1 MSFVHLHCHS
11 EYSLLDGANRID
23 DLIQRAKAFEQ
34 PALAITDHGNMHAAW
49 EFQEKARKAGLKP
62 ILGMEAYVAP
72 GDRRARGRPAPGQR
86 PYYHLVLLARD
97 LQGYRNLAKLSS
109 LGYTEGFYGK
119 PRIDREL
126 LARHHEGLIVTS
138 ACMAGEVA
146 THLLD
151 GRDDEAA
158 EVAAWYAEL
167 FRDRYYLE
175 VQAHTSEGQAALNAK
190 VLALADRLGLPVVAT
205 NDSHFLRR
213 EDHDA
218 HDVLLCI
225 GLGKDRAD
233 RDRMR
238 YDDGLYFKA
247 ADEVRPFFPGR
258 EDVLANTLAIADAV
272 DLRFTK
278 TYHVPSF
285 PLPAGVATENE
296 LLVREATA
304 GAEARY
310 GAPLPPHV
318 RERLDYELGVI
329 TKTGYAGY
337 FLITADFIRAARERG
352 IPVGPG
358 RGSAA
363 GSLVAYALRITDVC
377 PLEFDLLFE
386 RFLNPDRVSMP
397 DVDVD
402 FCFERRG
409 EVIEYV
415 RQKYGKDSVGQ
426 IVTFGTMKSR
436 AAVKD
441 VGRVLGFTPAET
453 DALAKLIPNS
463 PNHSLTVR
471 EAIGQV
477 PEVRRLYEGDERY
490 RRLLD
495 YAAAL
500 EGLARHT
507 GVHAAGVVIAP
518 GPLDDFVPVCTQA
531 TKGSGAGGGE
541 DERVIVTQYDMTAL
555 ESAGMLKMDFL
566 GLTTLTVI
574 SDTLAAI
581 RERHGVDVRLEERG
595 FTDPETYRQLR
606 AGRTAGVFQFESPLA
621 TDVLKRMRCDRF
633 DDLVA
638 SNALLRPGPLD
649 AGMHHVYIRRKR
661 GEEPVEYALPELEPI
676 LASTYG
682 VITYQEQVMRI
693 AQVLAGITL
702 AEADVLRKAVGK
714 KDAELIRKEL
724 GKFVEKAVARGH
736 DRQVIEELARQIETF
751 GRYGFNKCLV
761 GGTEVYDPAT
771 GHLVRIEDVVARRA
785 SLRAVATCDTDTLTL
800 RAGRVLDAVD
810 NGVRPVFRL
819 RTESGRE
826 VTATANH
833 PFLVPDGWRTLDQ
846 LRPGE
851 HIAVPR
857 TLPGGVRTA
866 WPEHEV
872 IVLGHLLAEG
882 NLGHPSGVYYCNQ
895 DPDAVADFV
904 AAAERFDNVRCRTT
918 THKGTASVYAGRVDR
933 ARPNGLFEWAR
944 ALGLLGRTARDKEV
958 PAAAFALPDSQL
970 GLLLG
975 RMWDGDGHLNPRD
988 RSAFYATA
996 SRRLARQVQHLLLR
1010 LGILGRIREVR
1021 FPHGDREHTGW
1032 QVFVTGVE
1040 QLRPF
1045 AERVGAHLVA
1055 PAKRAAMAAMP
1066 LEAARGPSRDLVP
1079 VAPVRALA
1087 RAAKARAG
1095 SRWRD
1100 VERAAGLSARDLYP
1114 VGTNPAKIGFTRA
1127 MVGKLARHFDDPA
1140 LGRLAHSDVLWDR
1153 IVSIEPAGE
1162 ARTYDLEVEGTHNF
1176 VADDIVVHNSHSV
1189 AYSVIA
1195 YHTAWLKAHYPAE
1208 FMAALLSSQIGKTEE
1223 VIKYIAEAR
1232 EMGLEV
1238 LPPDV
1243 NESGWR
1249 FTVVGDRRIRFGL
1262 GAIRNVGRGA
1272 VDSMLAARAERPFT
1286 SLHDLCAR
1294 VDLRLC
1300 NKRVFEALIAAGACD
1315 ALGGHRAQLLAGLD
1329 HAINEAS
1336 LRQDEAAAGQG
1347 SLFGD
1352 LPGGAPEAAA
1362 AAPAAPPA
1370 LPNVPPWTES
1380 ERLQREKELLGFYIS
1395 GHPLEPFRTE
1405 CELFATHTVAQL
1417 GTWTPEPI
1425 TLGVVVTAIRRQLS
1439 KRSGAEFARLTVE
1452 DFSGSSE
1459 VLVFPE
1465 TWAAIADRVRPDVP
1479 LLLKGGYSRRD
1490 QEVENPTF
1498 IVESVTRFAE
1508 VRAGGEVGVA
1518 IELARGADLA
1528 ASVMDDVRATLE
1540 AHPGSAPLELRW
1552 TDNGGAPVRFRSRS
1566 LTVAASPVVLTD
1578 LRALLGA
1585 DRVRLVR
1592 LDG

>member
-167 FRDRYYLE
+167 FRGRYYLE
-175 VQAHTSEGQAALNAK
+175 VQAHGSEGQAALNAK

-285 PLPAGVATENE
+285 PLPEGVATEND

-310 GAPLPPHV
+310 GAPLPDHV

-477 PEVRRLYEGDERY
+477 PEVQRLYEGDERY

-500 EGLARHT
+500 EGLSRHT

-581 RERHGVDVRLEERG
+581 RERHGIEVRLEERG

-751 GRYGFNKCLV
+751 GRYGFNK
-761 GGTEVYDPAT
+761 
-771 GHLVRIEDVVARRA
+771 
-785 SLRAVATCDTDTLTL
+785 
-800 RAGRVLDAVD
+800 
-810 NGVRPVFRL
+810 
-819 RTESGRE
+819 
-826 VTATANH
+826 
-833 PFLVPDGWRTLDQ
+833 
-846 LRPGE
+846 
-851 HIAVPR
+851 
-857 TLPGGVRTA
+857 
-866 WPEHEV
+866 
-872 IVLGHLLAEG
+872 
-882 NLGHPSGVYYCNQ
+882 
-895 DPDAVADFV
+895 
-904 AAAERFDNVRCRTT
+904 
-918 THKGTASVYAGRVDR
+918 
-933 ARPNGLFEWAR
+933 
-944 ALGLLGRTARDKEV
+944 
-958 PAAAFALPDSQL
+958 
-970 GLLLG
+970 
-975 RMWDGDGHLNPRD
+975 
-988 RSAFYATA
+988 
-996 SRRLARQVQHLLLR
+996 
-1010 LGILGRIREVR
+1010 
-1021 FPHGDREHTGW
+1021 
-1032 QVFVTGVE
+1032 
-1040 QLRPF
+1040 
-1045 AERVGAHLVA
+1045 
-1055 PAKRAAMAAMP
+1055 
-1066 LEAARGPSRDLVP
+1066 
-1079 VAPVRALA
+1079 
-1087 RAAKARAG
+1087 
-1095 SRWRD
+1095 
-1100 VERAAGLSARDLYP
+1100 
-1114 VGTNPAKIGFTRA
+1114 
-1127 MVGKLARHFDDPA
+1127 
-1140 LGRLAHSDVLWDR
+1140 
-1153 IVSIEPAGE
+1153 
-1162 ARTYDLEVEGTHNF
+1162 
-1176 VADDIVVHNSHSV
+1176 SHSV

-1300 NKRVFEALIAAGACD
+1300 NKRVFEALIATGACD
-1315 ALGGHRAQLLAGLD
+1315 ALGGHRAQLVAGLD

-1352 LPGGAPEAAA
+1352 LLGGSTPAAAA
-1362 AAPAAPPA
+1362 AAPAAPPT